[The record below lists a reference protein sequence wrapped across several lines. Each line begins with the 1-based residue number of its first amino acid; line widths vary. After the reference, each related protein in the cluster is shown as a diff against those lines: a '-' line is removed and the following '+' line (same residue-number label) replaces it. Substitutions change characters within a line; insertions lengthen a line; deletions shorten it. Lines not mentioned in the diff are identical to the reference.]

1 MALNKF
7 IPPLILLAAGMYFW
21 WSRADSVPSEILT
34 TWRTGTD
41 HRLLTLYKGGSKDAV
56 DGYFYNSKSG
66 WIEGMVRSK
75 YRDSVLTGH
84 WFQANNRDK
93 CSSKMYGT
101 YYWGKFRLDIRS
113 NSFKGKWSYCNNEL
127 GGSWNGR
134 HWFTFILKWQG
145 WFLLKG
151 LFFRTLV
158 MSAVAGLRDRRPPLW
173 LHLAME

>member
-101 YYWGKFRLDIRS
+101 YYWGKFRLDIR
-113 NSFKGKWSYCNNEL
+113 NNNFKGKWAYCKNEL

-134 HWFTFILKWQG
+134 H
-145 WFLLKG
+145 
-151 LFFRTLV
+151 
-158 MSAVAGLRDRRPPLW
+158 
-173 LHLAME
+173 